1 MCGISG
7 YIDTARVQG
16 ERDLTQTVLRMA
28 RTLRHRGPDDVG
40 TWVDPATGVALGH
53 RRLSILDLSP
63 LGHQPMRSVCG
74 RYVTSFNGEIY
85 NFRALREELEGK
97 GHSFRGH
104 SDTEVM
110 LAGLSQWGL
119 DSAVR
124 RFNGM
129 FAIAVWDRETR
140 LLHLIRDR
148 MGEKP
153 LYYGWAGKTFL
164 FASELK
170 AIRAHPRFEGVIDR
184 GAVAL
189 FMRHNYIPAP
199 YSIYTGIAKVVP
211 GEIVTIAPDPAVA
224 SQTHPYW
231 SVASAAEQGRDE
243 PFKGT
248 VAEAIRCLD
257 ELLRDAVK
265 LRMESD
271 VPLGAFLSGGIDS
284 STIVAL
290 MQAQSSRPVQT
301 FSIGF
306 HEAAYNEAHHAK
318 AVAEHLGTNHT
329 ELYVSPAEAME
340 VIPRLPAIYDEP
352 FSDSSQIP
360 TYLVSEL
367 TRRQVTV
374 ALSGD
379 GGDELFAGY
388 GRYFWAANLW
398 GKVDAIPPF
407 LRKLIAR
414 SLTRLSP
421 RTWTALF
428 RGIAPIFPKRLRFRN
443 PGDKPHKLA
452 EILTT
457 ESLETLYLSIV
468 SHWLS
473 PTKVVLDS
481 TEPLTV
487 LTDHAR
493 WSRSAEIFDHM
504 MHLDMLS
511 YLPDDILTKVDR
523 ASMAVSLEARVPLLD
538 HRVVE
543 FAWKLPVSMKIHEG
557 QGKWILRQVLNRYVP
572 ATLFD
577 RPKMG
582 FGVPID
588 SWLREP
594 LKEWAES
601 LLDEKRLLD
610 EGIFNPDPIRKQWSE
625 HLSGTCNWHYYLWDV
640 LMFQAWLDEERKI
653 RDVNSTSSL
662 EQGTFLA

>member
-7 YIDTARVQG
+7 YIDTARRQG
-16 ERDLTQTVLRMA
+16 EQELAHTALRMA
-28 RTLRHRGPDDVG
+28 NALQHRGPDDVG
-40 TWVDPATGVALGH
+40 TWVDASVGIALGH

-63 LGHQPMRSVCG
+63 LGHQPMQSTCG
-74 RYVTSFNGEIY
+74 RYVKSFNGEIY
-85 NFRALREELEGK
+85 NFKELREELK
-97 GHSFRGH
+97 RLGHRFRGQ

-110 LAGLSQWGL
+110 LSSMSQWGIE
-119 DSAVR
+119 SAVT

-140 LLHLIRDR
+140 LLHLVRDR

-170 AIRAHPRFEGVIDR
+170 AIRAHPQFHGVIDR

-224 SQTHPYW
+224 PQVHPYW
-231 SVASAAEQGRDE
+231 SVASAAQRGREE
-243 PFKGT
+243 PFRGT
-248 VAEAIRCLD
+248 PGDAVSCLD
-257 ELLRDAVK
+257 ELLREAVK
-265 LRMESD
+265 LRMEAD
-271 VPLGAFLSGGIDS
+271 VPLGAFLSGGVDS

-290 MQAQSSRPVQT
+290 MQAQSTRPVQT

-318 AVAEHLGTNHT
+318 AVADYLGTAHT

-340 VIPRLPAIYDEP
+340 VIPRLPTLYDEP
-352 FSDSSQIP
+352 FADSSQIP

-367 TRRQVTV
+367 TRRKVTV

-398 GKVDAIPPF
+398 GKINSIP
-407 LRKLIAR
+407 R
-414 SLTRLSP
+414 SLRQVAACSLTMLSP
-421 RTWTALF
+421 MAWTTFF
-428 RGIAPIFPKRLRFRN
+428 RGISPVLPKRLKLRN
-443 PGDKPHKLA
+443 PGDKPSKLA
-452 EILTT
+452 EILTV
-457 ESLETLYLSIV
+457 ETVEALYLAIV
-468 SHWLS
+468 SHWKS
-473 PTKVVLDS
+473 PTEVVLGS
-481 TEPLTV
+481 REPLTA
-487 LTDHAR
+487 LTDRSR
-493 WSRSAEIFDHM
+493 WSDSPEVFDRM

-511 YLPDDILTKVDR
+511 YLPDDILVKVDR
-523 ASMAVSLEARVPLLD
+523 ASMAVSLEARVPFLD

-543 FAWKLPVSMKIHEG
+543 FAWKLPMSMKIHEG
-557 QGKWILRQVLNRYVP
+557 QGKWILRQVLKRYVP
-572 ATLFD
+572 AAFQD

-588 SWLREP
+588 SWLRGP

-640 LMFQAWLDEERKI
+640 LMFQAWLDEERKT
-653 RDVNSTSSL
+653 RDINSTNSL